1 MSDKQITEADLLEK
15 GTLVSPV
22 GKAYIPGEP
31 SPAPS
36 GKSEVLGM
44 PNEADLFAQGKVV
57 KPSGLAPM
65 PSGGTAPGMFENL
78 GNQTARQLGLTAR
91 YAAEGLPQILDVVG
105 APLAYGMNKISQA
118 VGSNQRFNSPSASM
132 TNLADIVGLPKPQSG
147 PERVIGEATRQG
159 FAAMTPVGIANKLTQ
174 TAAPVTANVASQLAQ
189 GPGSQVISSALGGGA
204 GQTATEFGFG
214 PGTSLAANLGTTL
227 AANILGQRYGN
238 YKAGSFTPEGEKAMA
253 LNAKAKAQ
261 GVELSAGDLG
271 NRVATVIENFT
282 QDLPGTGRDAFMQK
296 QAHQTKA
303 MLNRLDAVLPDTQP
317 GAQMIEGLRGQY
329 NANRTT
335 ATKLYDDVGT
345 ALINVPGS
353 NIIPVDNFAAKAK
366 TFLAEYPKYL
376 DSPDV
381 PESVKKFLSAAKAGD
396 LQTMPYSAMRDA
408 RTLIGGEARAAAR
421 QGKPISGELDQLYKT
436 LSADVTGWADD
447 LAKTNPDAAKA
458 YSVADKFY
466 KGNVVPYKNN
476 AIFKKVVDPKAS
488 EEELAIA
495 SDNIM
500 ARLFKPNKAN
510 TAEIAINRAGP
521 GAAEVAQNELVN
533 RALGAGLDERT
544 KAGVSPMRF
553 VNTLNLQDPMVQK
566 VMATPTALSN
576 QIQDINDI
584 AQATRRSVGAFET
597 PRTGNQNKAVAALV
611 GLLNPSTTLQT
622 AGGLLGGGIA
632 DYALHADPVKGL
644 LFANPGNPYTS
655 AFPTLN
661 ALTSQTGNVGVY
673 DPVTGKQ
680 INRK

>member
-1 MSDKQITEADLLEK
+1 MSDKQVTEADLLEK
-15 GTLVSPV
+15 GTVVSPA
-22 GKAYIPGEP
+22 GKAYVPGEA
-31 SPAPS
+31 SPAPTS
-36 GKSEVLGM
+36 KSEVSGM
-44 PNEADLFAQGKVV
+44 PNEADLLAQGKVV

-65 PSGGTAPGMFENL
+65 PSGGTAPGALDQF
-78 GNQTARQLGLTAR
+78 GRQLGLTAR

-105 APLAYGMNKISQA
+105 APLAYGMNKVSEA
-118 VGSNQRFNSPSASM
+118 VGSNQRFNTPSASM
-132 TNLADIVGLPKPQSG
+132 SNLADLVGLPKPQNG

-159 FAAMTPVGIANKLTQ
+159 FAAMTPVGLANQFTK
-174 TAAPVTANVASQLAQ
+174 TAAPVASTVAKQLAE
-189 GPGSQVISSALGGGA
+189 GPTSQVVSSALGGGA
-204 GQTATEFGFG
+204 GQTASEFGFG
-214 PGTSLAANLGTTL
+214 PGTSTAANLLTTL
-227 AANILGQRYGN
+227 GANILGQRYGN
-238 YKAGSFTPEGEKAMA
+238 YKAGNFTPEGEKAMA

-296 QAHQTKA
+296 QANQTKA
-303 MLNRLDAVLPDTQP
+303 MLNRLDASLPDTQP
-317 GAQMIEGLRGQY
+317 GAEMIKGLRGQY
-329 NANRTT
+329 NANREA
-335 ATKLYDDVGT
+335 ATKLYDDVNT

-353 NIIPVDNFAAKAK
+353 NIIPTDNFAAKAK
-366 TFLAEYPKYL
+366 KFLAEYPKYL
-376 DSPDV
+376 ESPDV
-381 PESVKKFLSAAKAGD
+381 PESVKAVLSSAKNGE
-396 LQTMPYSAMRDA
+396 LQSLPYGTMRDV
-408 RTLIGGEARAAAR
+408 RTLIGGEARAASR
-421 QGKPISGELDQLYKT
+421 QGKTISGDLDQLYKT
-436 LSADVTGWADD
+436 LSADVSGWADD

-476 AIFKKVVDPKAS
+476 SIFKKVVDPKAS

-500 ARLFKPNKAN
+500 GRLFKPNKAN
-510 TAEIAINRAGP
+510 LADVAMNRAGAVGP
-521 GAAEVAQNELVN
+521 EAAQTELVN

-553 VNTLNLQDPMVQK
+553 VNTLDLQDPMVQR

-576 QIQDINDI
+576 QVQDINDI

-611 GLLNPSTTLQT
+611 GLVNPSTTLQT

-644 LFANPGNPYTS
+644 LFANPSNPYAS
-655 AFPTLN
+655 AFPALN
-661 ALTSQTGNVGVY
+661 ALTSQTGAVGVY